1 MEEAALK
8 RRLEALISRTGDQ
21 RASSEEEGKDGGAEQ
36 GSSAPIEDP
45 PGAAP
50 EVRLP
55 ERPQQHTLGGG
66 AGDQQLVPKPAAWP
80 QLHTAPHRGLPGCP
94 GSSWRSERG
103 TFRMGRALGQ
113 ALRSPLLVVTC
124 GASLF

>member
-1 MEEAALK
+1 MEEAALR
-8 RRLEALISRTGDQ
+8 RRLEALISRAGDQ

-36 GSSAPIEDP
+36 GSSVPIEDP

-55 ERPQQHTLGGG
+55 ERPRQHTLGGR
-66 AGDQQLVPKPAAWP
+66 AGGAWP
-80 QLHTAPHRGLPGCP
+80 QLCTAPHRGLPGWP

-103 TFRMGRALGQ
+103 TFRMGRALGR
-113 ALRSPLLVVTC
+113 ALRSPPLVVTC
-124 GASLF
+124 GASLS